1 MSRVISTGVMGA
13 AALYFMRNRN
23 NIRKSGMWKQ
33 LRKSGKK
40 LRKRYL

>member
-13 AALYFMRNRN
+13 AALYFMRNR